1 MKLPSIKGISIEYIQ
16 SILKLDPNSP
26 SGLTWLPKKDLLS
39 YVVRAW
45 NTKYANKK
53 AGTKHLSIQKYL
65 SWTLGFRYLRKYMS
79 FKCSSIVFLLHNG
92 YLTKNMCVQHIDHNP
107 FNNNP
112 SNLRECTKTQNSH
125 NNKISNRNSSG
136 CKNIYWIKNKSH
148 WNVII
153 KLNGKSYYFG
163 THKNKDDAIKASIEA
178 RKKLHGEFVRIE

>member
-1 MKLPSIKGISIEYIQ
+1 MKLPSIKGIPIEYIQ

-26 SGLTWLPKKDLLS
+26 SGLIWLPKKVLLS
-39 YVVRAW
+39 YDVRAW
-45 NTKYANKK
+45 NTKHANKK
-53 AGTKHLSIQKYL
+53 AGTKHISIKKYL
-65 SWTLGFRYLRKYMS
+65 SWTLGFRYLGKYMS

-112 SNLRECTKTQNSH
+112 SNLRECTKSQNTQYSKLKKTNT
-125 NNKISNRNSSG
+125 SG
-136 CKNIYWIKNKSH
+136 CQSVFLTTDKLKWY
-148 WNVII
+148 VQI

-178 RKKLHGEFVRIE
+178 RKKLHGEFARIE